1 MIIIL
6 IERKS
11 KMTNNK
17 NLINEIDCLLCNA
30 FGLAFIASFVTL
42 SVKSSLFIFE
52 GCVKPYLKNKLKIK

>member
-1 MIIIL
+1 
-6 IERKS
+6 
-11 KMTNNK
+11 MTNNK
-17 NLINEIDCLLCNA
+17 NLINEIDCLLGNA

>member
-1 MIIIL
+1 
-6 IERKS
+6 
-11 KMTNNK
+11 MTNNK